1 MAEINKETFKN
12 KKGRNMAEINKDA
25 FKNQI
30 VINNVKFSQMLRK
43 YGRVPALVYIY
54 VLQNA
59 DKQNRQLICSAQKIA
74 KDLGLSKSAVTKAV
88 KKFNEYSEL
97 IAVGSNFGVTTFEIP
112 KESGCYAK

>member
-1 MAEINKETFKN
+1 MDEIKERKSRNVETINKSAFKN
-12 KKGRNMAEINKDA
+12 K
-25 FKNQI
+25 I
-30 VINNVKFSQMLRK
+30 VIGNVRFSQMLRK

-59 DKQNRQLICSAQKIA
+59 DKRSRRLICSSVKIA

-97 IAVGSNFGVTTFEIP
+97 IAVGSKFGVTTFEIP
-112 KESGCYAK
+112 EGSGCYVK